1 MATAGRGDSLKHI
14 KAGRLKG
21 AQLLC
26 YNPHMQN
33 KKSIIAKKTKSKPI
47 RLSKDIVPVHYT
59 ITLAPDLEAHVFSGT
74 ETIDIQVKK
83 STKSITLHCKDLELF
98 DVSIKQG
105 KLVEQAKDITY
116 DEKHESATLV
126 FAQTIAP
133 GKIKLTLSFR
143 GILNDLMRG
152 FYKSRYHIDGK
163 EHFMATTQFEAN
175 DARRCIP
182 CFDEPAMK
190 ATFQVSLVIPNNKEA
205 ISNML
210 PTAVAE
216 HNAGFKIVSFEK
228 TPIMST
234 YLLAFLVGDFEY
246 IEKTTKRGV
255 KVRIITTPGKK
266 EQGKFAL
273 DVTLKCLDYYEQ
285 YFDIPYPLNT
295 LDMIAVPDF
304 ESGAMENWGAITY
317 RETALLIDE
326 EHSSLSNKQR
336 VAIVICHELAHQ
348 WFGNLVTME
357 WWNDLW
363 LNEGFASYME
373 YLAVDH
379 IFPKWNIWSQFL
391 FSDHDYA
398 LRLDGMVSTHP
409 IDVVVHDPND
419 IGQIFDA
426 ISYSKGASVI
436 RQLAS
441 YIGDIHFRDG
451 LRYYLKKHSYKNTET
466 VHLWEAFE
474 KSRRKSRR
482 EVGIPNEASGVG
494 TPNKASGVIKMM
506 NAWTKKPGYPLVSVS
521 QKDEVLTLTQ
531 KRFFQGENSLVDKTL
546 WPIPLSF
553 VSDIGDTEA
562 YLFDTKKMELRNPA
576 TAWCKLNT
584 HEAGFFRVAYSTE
597 MLDSLKNPIASQTL
611 SEADR
616 YGVIRD
622 IIALTEAGEYT
633 LHDTLSFVDCFRGE
647 ESYSIWSEV
656 VVLFS
661 KVYTLLK
668 GTAQESA
675 YKKYVSEFMI
685 PVFDYVG
692 FVKEQNEDESKTLL
706 RSLVLATLVRYED
719 KKVLAWVAKQA
730 KEKSVDANVRGVVY
744 GGMAKIGT
752 DTYYTQLVKM
762 YRASDQHQ
770 EKLRILSALGQF
782 EKEALVQKNLK
793 MLFSTDVRKQDSIY
807 LFSSVTSFEIGR
819 ATAFAYMKTNWAEFK
834 DISAA
839 RNMFSSFVKSFG
851 GFKAEKDKKTVKAF
865 FEKKGTIGIELALSQ
880 TLEKIDQ
887 NIAWL
892 KKNQKEAQKYFTE
905 C

>member
-1 MATAGRGDSLKHI
+1 MLKNTQKQAHEV
-14 KAGRLKG
+14 RL
-21 AQLLC
+21 LLC

-33 KKSIIAKKTKSKPI
+33 KKSTTNKKIKPKSI

-74 ETIDIQVKK
+74 ETIDIQIKK
-83 STKSITLHCKDLELF
+83 STKSITIHAKDLELF
-98 DVSIKQG
+98 DVSVKQG
-105 KLVEQAKDITY
+105 KVSQQAIKITY

-126 FAQTIAP
+126 FAQAIAV

-152 FYKSRYHIDGK
+152 FYKSRYHVDGK

-190 ATFQVSLVIPNNKEA
+190 ASFQVSLVIPNNKEA

-210 PTAVAE
+210 PTAVSE
-216 HNAGFKIVSFEK
+216 HSAGYKIVSFEK

-246 IEKTTKRGV
+246 IEKTTKKGV

-273 DVTLKCLDYYEQ
+273 DVTLKCLDYYEE

-391 FSDHDYA
+391 FSDHDHA

-409 IDVVVHDPND
+409 IDVPVHDPND

-441 YIGDIHFRDG
+441 YIGDTAFRDG
-451 LRYYLKKHSYKNTET
+451 LRYYLKKHSYKNTQT

-474 KSRRKSRR
+474 KQSSKS
-482 EVGIPNEASGVG
+482 GKKNI
-494 TPNKASGVIKMM
+494 TKMM
-506 NAWTKKPGYPLVSVS
+506 DAWTKKPGYPLVSA
-521 QKDEVLTLTQ
+521 QMTIDQEGDVLSLTQ
-531 KRFFQGENSLVDKTL
+531 KRFFQGEKSPVDKTL
-546 WPIPLSF
+546 WPVPLSF
-553 VSDIGDTEA
+553 VSDVGDTEA
-562 YLFDTKKMELRNPA
+562 YLFDTKKMELRNPN
-576 TAWCKLNT
+576 TTWCKLNT
-584 HEAGFFRVAYSTE
+584 SETGFFRVAYSTE
-597 MLDSLKNPIASQTL
+597 MLAKLSTPISEGLL
-611 SEADR
+611 SESDR
-616 YGVIRD
+616 YGIIRD
-622 IIALTEAGEYT
+622 LIALTETGEYT
-633 LHDTLSFVDCFRGE
+633 LSDTLSFVECFKNE
-647 ESYSIWSEV
+647 QSYSIWSEIF
-656 VVLFS
+656 VLFG
-661 KVYTLLK
+661 KVNILLK
-668 GTAQESA
+668 GTPQEEN
-675 YKKYVSEFMI
+675 YKKYVCSFMI
-685 PVFDYVG
+685 PVFNYVG
-692 FVKEQNEDESKTLL
+692 FIKEQHEDESKTLL

-719 KKVLAWVAKQA
+719 KKVLAWVTKQA
-730 KEKSVDANVRGVVY
+730 KENQKDKPLDANIRGVVY
-744 GGMAKIGT
+744 GGMAKLGT
-752 DTYYTQLVKM
+752 DAYYTQLLKM

-770 EKLRILSALGQF
+770 EKLRILSSLGQF
-782 EKEALVQKNLK
+782 EKETLIQKNLK
-793 MLFSTDVRKQDSIY
+793 MLFSADVRKQDSIY
-807 LFSSVTSFEIGR
+807 LFMSITSFETGR
-819 ATAFAYMKTNWAEFK
+819 RSAFAYIESNWSEFK
-834 DISAA
+834 DIASA
-839 RNMFSSFVKSFG
+839 RHMFSDFVKSFG
-851 GFKAEKDKKTVKAF
+851 GFKTEKDKKTIKTF
-865 FEKKGTIGIELALSQ
+865 FEKKGTTGIELALSQ

-892 KKNQKEAQKYFTE
+892 GKNKKEAVKYFK
-905 C
+905 

>member
-1 MATAGRGDSLKHI
+1 MKNTEVI
-14 KAGRLKG
+14 K
-21 AQLLC
+21 
-26 YNPHMQN
+26 N
-33 KKSIIAKKTKSKPI
+33 KKIKPKPI
-47 RLSKDIVPVHYT
+47 RLSKDVVPVQYT

-83 STKSITLHCKDLELF
+83 NTKRITIHSKDLELF
-98 DVSIKQG
+98 DVSVKQG
-105 KLVEQAKDITY
+105 KVSQQVIKITY

-126 FAQTIAP
+126 FAQAIAV

-152 FYKSRYHIDGK
+152 FYKSRYHADGK

-190 ATFQVSLVIPNNKEA
+190 ASFQVSLVIPNSKEA

-216 HNAGFKIVSFEK
+216 HSAGYKIVSFEK

-246 IEKTTKRGV
+246 IEKTTKKGV

-266 EQGKFAL
+266 TQGKFAL
-273 DVTLKCLDYYEQ
+273 DVTLKCLEYYEE

-326 EHSSLSNKQR
+326 DHSSLSNKQR

-379 IFPKWNIWSQFL
+379 IFPEWHIWSQFL

-409 IDVVVHDPND
+409 IEVPVHDPND

-441 YIGDIHFRDG
+441 YIGDTAFRDG
-451 LRYYLKKHSYKNTET
+451 LRYYLKKHSYKNTQT
-466 VHLWEAFE
+466 VHLWEAF
-474 KSRRKSRR
+474 KKTSK
-482 EVGIPNEASGVG
+482 
-494 TPNKASGVIKMM
+494 KDVIKIM
-506 NAWTKKPGYPLVSVS
+506 NAWTKYPGYPLVSVIE
-521 QKDEVLTLTQ
+521 QTTGVLTLSQ
-531 KRFFQGENSLVDKTL
+531 KRFFSGVNIQKSNIL
-546 WPIPLSF
+546 WPLPITL
-553 VSDIGDTEA
+553 VSDEGESKS
-562 YLFDTKKMELRNPA
+562 YLLETKQITIHKPGLS
-576 TAWCKLNT
+576 WCKLNSQET
-584 HEAGFFRVAYSTE
+584 GFYRVAYSQALLGD
-597 MLDSLKNPIASQTL
+597 MKQAISSGRL
-611 SEADR
+611 SESDR
-616 YGVIRD
+616 YGIIRD
-622 IIALTEAGEYT
+622 VIALTETGEYT
-633 LHDTLSFVDCFRGE
+633 LTQAFDFIDCFKTE
-647 ESYSIWSEV
+647 QSYSIWSELI
-656 VVLFS
+656 VLFT
-661 KVYTLLK
+661 KTAILLK
-668 GTAQESA
+668 GTPEEKNFKLFISQ
-675 YKKYVSEFMI
+675 FMT
-685 PVFDYVG
+685 PVLDFVG
-692 FVKEQNEDESKTLL
+692 YIEDAREENNKTLL
-706 RSLVLATLVRYED
+706 RSLVLATLIKYED
-719 KKVLAWVAKQA
+719 LRVLKWVTKKAS
-730 KEKSVDANVRGVVY
+730 EKKINPDIRAVVY
-744 GGMAKIGT
+744 GGMAKIGS
-752 DTYYTQLVKM
+752 DAYYKQLLKS
-762 YRASDQHQ
+762 YLATDQHQ

-782 EKEALVQKNLK
+782 ENEKYIQKNLR
-793 MLFSTDVRKQDSIY
+793 MLFGKDVRKQDSIY
-807 LFSSVTSFEIGR
+807 LFMSITSFESGR
-819 ATAFAYMKTNWAEFK
+819 ASAFAYMKNNWSEFK

-851 GFKAEKDKKTVKAF
+851 GFRTDKDKKSVKAF
-865 FEKKGTIGIELALSQ
+865 FEKKGTVGIELALSQ

-887 NIAWL
+887 NIAWIG
-892 KKNQKEAQKYFTE
+892 KNKKEAVKYFE
-905 C
+905 K

>member
-1 MATAGRGDSLKHI
+1 
-14 KAGRLKG
+14 
-21 AQLLC
+21 
-26 YNPHMQN
+26 MQN
-33 KKSIIAKKTKSKPI
+33 KKTIITKKTKSKPI
-47 RLSKDIVPVHYT
+47 RLSKDILPVHYT
-59 ITLAPDLEAHVFSGT
+59 ITLQPDLEAHVFSGT

-143 GILNDLMRG
+143 GILNDHMRG
-152 FYKSRYHIDGK
+152 FYKSRYHVDGT
-163 EHFMATTQFEAN
+163 ERFMATTQFEAN

-190 ATFQVSLVIPNNKEA
+190 ATFQVSLVIPNGKVA

-210 PTAVAE
+210 PTTIAE
-216 HNAGFKIVSFEK
+216 HSAGYKIVSFEK

-246 IEKTTKRGV
+246 IEKTTKKGV

-273 DVTLKCLDYYEQ
+273 DVTLKCLDYYEE
-285 YFDIPYPLNT
+285 YFDIAYPLNT

-436 RQLAS
+436 RQLAN

-474 KSRRKSRR
+474 KVSKKK
-482 EVGIPNEASGVG
+482 I
-494 TPNKASGVIKMM
+494 TKMM
-506 NAWTKKPGYPLVSVS
+506 DVWTKKPGYPLVSVS

-546 WPIPLSF
+546 WPVPVSF
-553 VSDIGDTEA
+553 VSNVGDTMP
-562 YLFDTKKMELRNPA
+562 YLFDTKKMELRNPN

-584 HEAGFFRVAYSTE
+584 SETGFFRVAYGPE
-597 MLDSLKNPIASQTL
+597 MLSKLATPISEGLL
-611 SEADR
+611 SESDR
-616 YGVIRD
+616 YGIIRD
-622 IIALTEAGEYT
+622 LIALTETGEYT
-633 LHDTLSFVDCFRGE
+633 LLDTLSFAQCFKNE
-647 ESYSIWSEV
+647 QSYSIWSEIA
-656 VVLFS
+656 VLFG
-661 KVYTLLK
+661 KVNILLK
-668 GTAQESA
+668 GTPQESA

-730 KEKSVDANVRGVVY
+730 KENQKNIPLDANVRGVVY

-752 DTYYTQLVKM
+752 DAYYTQLLKM

-770 EKLRILSALGQF
+770 EKLRILSSLGQF

-807 LFSSVTSFEIGR
+807 LFMSLTSFETGR
-819 ATAFAYMKTNWAEFK
+819 KNALAYMQSNWVEFK
-834 DISAA
+834 DIATA
-839 RNMFSSFVKSFG
+839 RHMFSDFVKSFG
-851 GFKAEKDKKTVKAF
+851 GFKTEKDKKTVKAF
-865 FEKKGTIGIELALSQ
+865 FEKKGTKGIELGLSQ

-892 KKNQKEAQKYFTE
+892 KKNQKEAVKYFG
-905 C
+905 

>member
-1 MATAGRGDSLKHI
+1 
-14 KAGRLKG
+14 
-21 AQLLC
+21 
-26 YNPHMQN
+26 MQN
-33 KKSIIAKKTKSKPI
+33 KKTVKKVTKLKPKPI
-47 RLSKDIVPVHYT
+47 RLSKDVVPVHYT
-59 ITLAPDLEAHVFSGT
+59 ITLTPDLEAHVFSGT

-83 STKSITLHCKDLELF
+83 NTKSITIHAKDLELF

-105 KLVEQAKDITY
+105 KVIVNAKDISY
-116 DEKHESATLV
+116 DDKHESATFTFEKSITV
-126 FAQTIAP
+126 GRA
-133 GKIKLTLSFR
+133 KLTISFR

-152 FYKSRYHIDGK
+152 FYKSRYHVDGK

-190 ATFQVSLVIPNNKEA
+190 ASFQVSLVIPNGKVA

-216 HNAGFKIVSFEK
+216 HSAGFKVVSFEK

-246 IEKTTKRGV
+246 IEKTTKKGV
-255 KVRIITTPGKK
+255 RVRIITVPGKK
-266 EQGKFAL
+266 EQGRFAL

-295 LDMIAVPDF
+295 LDLIAIPDF
-304 ESGAMENWGAITY
+304 ESAAMENWGAITY
-317 RETALLIDE
+317 RETELLIG

-336 VAIVICHELAHQ
+336 VSIVVCHELAHQ

-391 FSDHDYA
+391 FADHDYA

-409 IDVVVHDPND
+409 IEVTVHDPND

-436 RQLAS
+436 RQLAH
-441 YIGDIHFRDG
+441 YIGDTAFRDG

-466 VHLWEAFE
+466 IHLWEAFE
-474 KSRRKSRR
+474 KTSKKD
-482 EVGIPNEASGVG
+482 V
-494 TPNKASGVIKMM
+494 TKMM
-506 NAWTKKPGYPLVSVS
+506 DVWTKKPGYPLVSVN

-531 KRFFQGENSLVDKTL
+531 KRFFQSEIKPKDTTV
-546 WPIPLSF
+546 WPVPLSF
-553 VSDIGDTEA
+553 LSDQGDTLP
-562 YLFDTKKMELRNPA
+562 YLFDTKKMELHNPN

-584 HEAGFFRVAYSTE
+584 SETGFFRVAYSTE
-597 MLDSLKNPIASQTL
+597 MLSKLKNPITMGEL

-616 YGVIRD
+616 YGIIRD
-622 IIALTEAGEYT
+622 IVALTETGDYT
-633 LHDTLSFVDCFRGE
+633 LADTLDFVECFKGE
-647 ESYSIWSEV
+647 QSYSIWSEIS
-656 VVLFS
+656 VLFG
-661 KVYTLLK
+661 KVNVLLK
-668 GTAQESA
+668 GTPQEIV
-675 YKKYVSEFMI
+675 YKKYVCDFMSD
-685 PVFDYVG
+685 VFVYVG
-692 FVKEQNEDESKTLL
+692 FTRNENEDESKTLL
-706 RSLVLATLVRYED
+706 RSLVLGTLVKYED
-719 KKVLAWVAKQA
+719 KKVLTWVAKQS
-730 KEKSVDANVRGVVY
+730 KEKNVDPNLRSVVY
-744 GGMAKIGT
+744 AGMAKIGT
-752 DTYYTQLVKM
+752 DAYYTQLLKN
-762 YRASDQHQ
+762 YYATDQHQ

-782 EKEALVQKNLK
+782 ENEKYIQKNLK
-793 MLFSTDVRKQDSIY
+793 MLFGKDVRKQDSIY
-807 LFSSVTSFEIGR
+807 LFMNIMSFDSGR
-819 ATAFAYMKTNWAEFK
+819 ASAFAYMKSNWAEFK

-851 GFKAEKDKKTVKAF
+851 GFKTDKDKKSVKVF
-865 FEKKGTIGIELALSQ
+865 FEKKGTVGIELALSQ
-880 TLEKIDQ
+880 TLEKINQ
-887 NIAWL
+887 NITWIG
-892 KKNQKEAQKYFTE
+892 KNKKEAQKYFT
-905 C
+905 